1 MLFIAVVA
9 LLSSQGVATAEPV
22 APAGREAS
30 TTSPVTIP
38 APVRHDL
45 SPLALS
51 CPLGN
56 LCAWPVSDGSS
67 NRCSWFNADNDWWT
81 SPTVCS
87 WASSRT
93 VNAVYSNGTSAN
105 AGVCLYPAAN
115 YGGNTAYFVAQGQ
128 QAPGFPGVRIRSHRW
143 DADGWCF

>member
-1 MLFIAVVA
+1 MLLIAVAA
-9 LLSSQGVATAEPV
+9 LLSLVGSATAEPGASAGPDV
-22 APAGREAS
+22 PA
-30 TTSPVTIP
+30 TSPVTIS
-38 APVRHDL
+38 APVRHGP

-51 CPLGN
+51 CPSGY

-67 NRCSWFNADNDWWT
+67 GRCSWFNADNDWWS
-81 SPTVCS
+81 SPVVCS
-87 WASSRT
+87 WSSSRA
-93 VNAVYSNGTSAN
+93 VNAVYNNGTSAN

-115 YGGNTAYFVAQGQ
+115 YGGDVAYFVAKGQ